1 MPNEDNHL
9 EYRFKSRSTGVAVD
23 IGVGDESSTNP
34 GQIVTKEETVAQ
46 DNLTVQV
53 PAQNK
58 LFTMYN
64 AVNYGSYPDPVED
77 DHKFWFTT
85 SDNLFKSLNFSKGIS
100 SFTQVT

>member
-1 MPNEDNHL
+1 ML
-9 EYRFKSRSTGVAVD
+9 E
-23 IGVGDESSTNP
+23 
-34 GQIVTKEETVAQ
+34 

-100 SFTQVT
+100 SFYSGNIGEWGTIDYVRMY